1 MAHLAYTYNAAV
13 RHMYHADQ
21 LTAPFNAQIANAVD
35 ARADFGVG
43 LATVNG
49 AMLLVPDATTQ
60 PYPDYPE
67 VYQHCVVNSP
77 VIMLNATQLAVL
89 ETELTPVEQGKPIAR
104 FMVDAQ
110 TTSAERCT
118 YIDVQFV
125 LRDNALTYPV
135 GQPLC
140 LDTLQQALDHNP
152 ANVLRDTHGN
162 ALTGRYTVVT
172 EIDNWA
178 PDCSTTTYWLLPA

>member
-1 MAHLAYTYNAAV
+1 MANLASTYTAAV
-13 RHMYHADQ
+13 AHMYHADQ
-21 LTAPFNAQIANAVD
+21 LTAPYNGQIANAVN

-49 AMLLVPDATTQ
+49 AMLLVPDASTQ

-67 VYQHCVVNSP
+67 VYQNCVVNSP
-77 VIMLNATQLAVL
+77 VIMLNVHQLAAL
-89 ETELTPVEQGKPIAR
+89 EAELTPVEQGKPIAR

-110 TTSAERCT
+110 TNSYDHCT

-140 LDTLQQALDHNP
+140 LDTLQQALDHDP

-172 EIDNWA
+172 ELDTWA
-178 PDCSTTTYWLLPA
+178 PDCTTTTYWLLPA

>member
-1 MAHLAYTYNAAV
+1 MADLKNTYMAAV
-13 RHMYHADQ
+13 THMYHADQ
-21 LTAPFNAQIANAVD
+21 LTAPYNAQIANAVT

-49 AMLLVPDATTQ
+49 AMLLVPDPTTQ
-60 PYPDYPE
+60 QYPDYPE
-67 VYQHCVVNSP
+67 VYQHCVDNSP

-89 ETELTPVEQGKPIAR
+89 ETELTPVEKGKPIAH

-110 TTSAERCT
+110 TNSYDHCT

-140 LDTLQQALDHNP
+140 LDTLQQALDHDP

-172 EIDNWA
+172 ELDTWA
-178 PDCSTTTYWLLPA
+178 PDCTTTTYWLLPA

>member
-1 MAHLAYTYNAAV
+1 MANLASTYTAAV
-13 RHMYHADQ
+13 AHMYHADQ
-21 LTAPFNAQIANAVD
+21 LTAPYNMQIANAVN

-49 AMLLVPDATTQ
+49 AMLLVPDPTTQ
-60 PYPDYPE
+60 QYPDYPE
-67 VYQHCVVNSP
+67 VYQHCVGNSP
-77 VIMLNATQLAVL
+77 VIMLNAKQLAAL
-89 ETELTPVEQGKPIAR
+89 EAELTPMAQGKPVAR

-110 TTSAERCT
+110 TNSYDHCT

-125 LRDNALTYPV
+125 LRENALTYPV

-140 LDTLQQALDHNP
+140 MDTLQQALDHNP
-152 ANVLRDTHGN
+152 GNVLRDTHGN
-162 ALTGRYTVVT
+162 ALTGRYTVVAEHDT
-172 EIDNWA
+172 WA

>member
-1 MAHLAYTYNAAV
+1 MADLKNTYMAAV
-13 RHMYHADQ
+13 THMYHADQ
-21 LTAPFNAQIANAVD
+21 LTAPYNAQIANAVT

-49 AMLLVPDATTQ
+49 AMLLVPDPTTQ
-60 PYPDYPE
+60 QYPDYPE
-67 VYQHCVVNSP
+67 VYQHCVDNSP
-77 VIMLNATQLAVL
+77 VIMLNAHQLVAL
-89 ETELTPVEQGKPIAR
+89 EAELTPMAQGKPIAH

-110 TTSAERCT
+110 TNSYDHCT

-125 LRDNALTYPV
+125 LRENALTYPV

-140 LDTLQQALDHNP
+140 VDTLQQALDHDP

-172 EIDNWA
+172 ELDTWA
-178 PDCSTTTYWLLPA
+178 PDCYTTTYWLLPA